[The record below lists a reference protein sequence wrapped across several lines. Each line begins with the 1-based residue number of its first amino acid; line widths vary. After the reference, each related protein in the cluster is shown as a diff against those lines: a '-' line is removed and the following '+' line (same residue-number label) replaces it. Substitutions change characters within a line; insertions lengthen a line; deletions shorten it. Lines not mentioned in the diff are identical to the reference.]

1 MSQNAPSPAFWR
13 HRLRASAGA
22 NHGWSGKAPLL
33 ERLAWIWVITIVFV
47 ALGADV
53 LAPWDYQQIDL
64 RNRLQPPV
72 FLGGD
77 WSHPL
82 GTDEIGRD
90 VLSRLVFSI
99 RISLLVALVGVCV
112 ATVIG
117 TFLGFVAAHFGGW
130 VDDMLM
136 VLVDIQATIPFFVL
150 ALALIALLGTE
161 LYVFLVVV
169 GVYGWERFTRLSR
182 AMALSAKER
191 GWARA
196 VRGLGGSPWRLYG
209 RHILPNVLGV
219 IIVNATLN
227 FPETVL
233 LESGL
238 SFLGLGVQP
247 PMTSLGSMLGNGRNH
262 LTSAWWIATFP
273 GLAIFLTTLAV
284 SIIGDRLQ
292 DRLSHLSR

>member
-1 MSQNAPSPAFWR
+1 MPARSVAPLAR
-13 HRLRASAGA
+13 RARLRELVGAAS
-22 NHGWSGKAPLL
+22 GWSGKAPLL
-33 ERLAWIWVITIVFV
+33 ERIAWAWIGIVVLV

-77 WSHPL
+77 WRHPL

-90 VLSRLVFSI
+90 VFSRLVFSI
-99 RISLLVALVGVCV
+99 RISLMVALVGVCV
-112 ATVIG
+112 ATVLG
-117 TFLGFVAAHFGGW
+117 TFLGFVAAHVGGW
-130 VDDMLM
+130 VDDALM

-161 LYVFLVVV
+161 LYVFLFVV
-169 GVYGWERFTRLSR
+169 GIYGWERFTRLSR

-196 VRGLGGSPWRLYG
+196 VRGLGGGPWRLYA

-247 PMTSLGSMLGNGRNH
+247 PMTSLGSMMGNGRNH

-284 SIIGDRLQ
+284 SVIGDRLQ
-292 DRLSHLSR
+292 DRAAQGSR